1 MTKKSFKYGDIKPN
15 SQKFAILD
23 VWTRFFAY
31 IAKIFFN
38 LTEGRGGEES
48 SWGILR
54 FSRGILTVKV
64 SLNFLRRGFF
74 KWFLLLDY
82 PVYTAE
88 CADPLIYLGEY
99 VRQNFGDKFTAFG
112 II

>member
-48 SWGILR
+48 GFGILR
-54 FSRGILTVKV
+54 FSQGNFNCKGI
-64 SLNFLRRGFF
+64 
-74 KWFLLLDY
+74 
-82 PVYTAE
+82 A
-88 CADPLIYLGEY
+88 
-99 VRQNFGDKFTAFG
+99 
-112 II
+112 